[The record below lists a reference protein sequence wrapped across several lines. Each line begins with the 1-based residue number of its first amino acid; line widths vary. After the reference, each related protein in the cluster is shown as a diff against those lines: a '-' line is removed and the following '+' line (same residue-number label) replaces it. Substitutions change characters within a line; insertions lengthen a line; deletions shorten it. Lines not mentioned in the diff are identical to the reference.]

1 MNNTLKVGIL
11 CTFSPLKYGVSRTGK
26 TIYLCRPLSPT
37 IPPVKMA
44 YGGKLRGKI
53 VVVFRWCESDSA
65 TLYHVIGVAGPST
78 LTETLMYHHGV
89 FRKELKDTAVLHHH
103 DDEIQR
109 RDLRGEEVFSIDPV
123 GCQDIDDAFSITAL
137 PDHRR
142 RRLMVH
148 IAQPICWLT
157 KQKIIDRAKVAFST
171 LYIGDK
177 TLPLWSREVERK
189 SSLLRGEDRYAYTVV
204 FEWTDNDPPIVTEAF
219 PSIIRNRHPTHYDD
233 TEYPAMQTLLAWTRE
248 LHGPVDTH
256 EMVSYW
262 MVQTNQYVGQTY
274 KVPYRVQ
281 DGDDGDGDGDG
292 GATDDE
298 IQRIFRQYTMDKAVY
313 SMDRNHHASL
323 NRSQYTHFTSPIR
336 RIMDC
341 LLHWRVTYGDE
352 IEWDLDTLN
361 SLDQQTK
368 RFHRDL
374 ALSEKMDGLEEGRQ
388 EGYLY
393 EKITRGVWRVY
404 FRSIGFQRVVVV
416 HEKMEHLIIPEREKD
431 YVTGGCY
438 LFDIYKREG
447 FMPRERVLI
456 TPSFSLAV

>member
-1 MNNTLKVGIL
+1 
-11 CTFSPLKYGVSRTGK
+11 
-26 TIYLCRPLSPT
+26 
-37 IPPVKMA
+37 MA
-44 YGGKLRGKI
+44 YGGKLHGKI
-53 VVVFRWCESDSA
+53 VVVFRCDSDSDSA
-65 TLYHVIGVAGPST
+65 TLYHVIGLAGPST
-78 LTETLMYHHGV
+78 LTETLLYHHGV
-89 FRKELKDTAVLHHH
+89 FRKELKDAAVLHHH
-103 DDEIQR
+103 DIHR
-109 RDLRGEEVFSIDPV
+109 RDLRCEEVFSVDPV
-123 GCQDIDDAFSITAL
+123 GCQDIDDAFSITTL
-137 PDHRR
+137 SHHRR
-142 RRLMVH
+142 RVMVH

-157 KQKIIDRAKVAFST
+157 KQQIIDRAKVAFST
-171 LYIGDK
+171 LYVGDK

-204 FEWTDNDPPIVTEAF
+204 FEWSDNHPPIVTEAF
-219 PSIIRNRHPTHYDD
+219 PSIIQNRYPTHYGD

-248 LHGPVDTH
+248 LHRVDTQHVVDTH
-256 EMVSYW
+256 DMVSYW
-262 MVQTNQYVGQTY
+262 MVQTNQYIGQTY

-281 DGDDGDGDGDG
+281 DGDGDDGHQ
-292 GATDDE
+292 DE
-298 IQRIFRQYTMDKAVY
+298 IQRIFRQYTMEKAMY
-313 SMDRNHHASL
+313 SMDTDHHASL

-341 LLHWRVTYGDE
+341 LLHWHVTYGDE

-374 ALSEKMDGLEEGRQ
+374 ALSEKMDALEEGRQ

-416 HEKMEHLIIPEREKD
+416 HEKMEHLIVPEKEED
-431 YVTGGCY
+431 YVVGGCY
-438 LFDIYKREG
+438 LFDIHKREG

-456 TPSFSLAV
+456 IPSFSLAA